1 MSTRTKTTSE
11 PRVLSTKLWLR
22 KKLFISDRITSVFS
36 HGQSSFCSTHQMVS
50 HSRNSSH
57 HYRLNL
63 IKTPAQ
69 RGHLT
74 IHPFFLYLWTT
85 SPAFHTNAL
94 ALLLKAHMALWSHSL
109 GDRWHTGRSS
119 QAINTHISH
128 AGWSSRH
135 GRRGQLLLWHLLRL
149 RGQLFCFY
157 HIVFNRLRSD
167 NLIDFCPLF
176 WNFQCLYAI

>member
-11 PRVLSTKLWLR
+11 PRVLSTKLWHW
-22 KKLFISDRITSVFS
+22 KKLFISDQITSVFS
-36 HGQSSFCSTHQMVS
+36 HGQSSFCSTHQMFS
-50 HSRNSSH
+50 HSKNSSH
-57 HYRLNL
+57 HYRVNL

-74 IHPFFLYLWTT
+74 IHPLFLYLWTT

-94 ALLLKAHMALWSHSL
+94 AHHLKAHMALWSHSL
-109 GDRWHTGRSS
+109 GAGDT

-135 GRRGQLLLWHLLRL
+135 WRRGQLLLWHLLRL
-149 RGQLFCFY
+149 CGQL
-157 HIVFNRLRSD
+157 
-167 NLIDFCPLF
+167 
-176 WNFQCLYAI
+176 CLLLPHHSQ